1 MRPPAR
7 SSSFCRP
14 ASDHRRPS
22 RDSSQTCGSPCD
34 ASVLTPLKP
43 SRKRKRSLLLLSIL
57 WLGCLLTPLQAKDR
71 WTELNIGPYVVDTRG
86 DMSTARSVLTQVEQ
100 LRWVLGNLL
109 ESQDLKSV
117 WPIRIILT
125 QNSDTNPTIR
135 TQFVSQNGEE
145 APQFVSQNGQYLL
158 VCSPDEPLPLGE
170 IAGILLDANTPRL
183 PPEVEHG
190 LRQLFSTIQSHG
202 THVTWGSAPARPDLA
217 WARMQLFATKFE
229 YSLSFHIFL
238 ASLRDGSTVTTA
250 EQNAFA
256 KPAKELEAEAAANL
270 AAGHWDAVS
279 VSGRP
284 LDPKRDFGEHA
295 VDPEVIDVYLA
306 EADLSADPDAAEKA
320 YKAAIATGVP
330 ANAALG
336 YAGLAQLAKRRHQPY
351 KPYLDD
357 AISVGSRR
365 ASVYLEKA
373 DGLSGDQ
380 AAELLK
386 KAALYNPRWAEPV
399 YRQAQLAVKP
409 ADKVALLH
417 NCTQLDPRRTDCWLQ
432 LAQLQSTMGD
442 GPGAQGSWFRAEQ
455 SAPTDSQRDRIHTM
469 RLASEEQRLNAVEAK
484 RRQEQ
489 QAAEADED
497 RALRA
502 EAARIHAAER
512 RANRELA
519 AESGAPVPANPATA
533 NQFTAKA
540 KKLTGTLVAI
550 GCSNS
555 SSATLSVRDRRGET
569 TKVLLGDKSQLDLS
583 CGVQRPPLPIS
594 LTYSEHPDDQLG
606 TAGQV
611 VTLNLQ

>member
-14 ASDHRRPS
+14 A
-22 RDSSQTCGSPCD
+22 C
-34 ASVLTPLKP
+34 KP
-43 SRKRKRSLLLLSIL
+43 RVGFVPLLLLSLL
-57 WLGCLLTPLQAKDR
+57 WCVCLSAPLNAKDR
-71 WTELNIGPYVVDTRG
+71 WTELNIGPYFVDTSG
-86 DMSTARSVLTQVEQ
+86 DASTARSVLTQAEQ

-117 WPIRIILT
+117 WPIRILLT
-125 QNSDTNPTIR
+125 QNVEKNPTIR

-158 VCSPDEPLPLGE
+158 ICPPDEPLPLGE

-190 LRQLFSTIQSHG
+190 LRQLFSTIQSRG
-202 THVTWGSAPARPDLA
+202 THVTWGSAPARPDLG

-238 ASLRDGSTVTTA
+238 ASLRDGSTIRTA

-270 AAGHWDAVS
+270 AAGHWDAVQ

-295 VDPEVIDVYLA
+295 IDPEVIDVYLA
-306 EADLSADPDAAEKA
+306 EADLAGDPEAAEKA

-336 YAGLAQLAKRRHQPY
+336 YTGLAQLAKRRHQPY

-357 AISVGSRR
+357 AISVGSRS

-380 AAELLK
+380 AVELLK
-386 KAALYNPRWAEPV
+386 KAAIYNPRWAEPL
-399 YRQAQLAVKP
+399 YRQAQLAAKP

-417 NCTQLDPRRTDCWLQ
+417 NCTQLDPRRTDCWLE
-432 LAQLQSTMGD
+432 LAHLQSTMGD
-442 GPGAQGSWFRAEQ
+442 GPGAQGAWFRAEQ
-455 SAPTDSQRDRIHTM
+455 SAPTDSQRDHIHTM
-469 RLASEEQRLNAVEAK
+469 RLASEEQRLDAAEAK

-489 QAAEADED
+489 QAAEADDD

-512 RANRELA
+512 RANRELT

-533 NQFTAKA
+533 GQLTA

-550 GCSNS
+550 GCSNA
-555 SSATLSVRDRRGET
+555 SSATLSVRDRRGQT